1 MKKCYFILE
10 VDIHNMLQIINLEK
24 NELFSEISSEESATV
39 SGCEVAPYAF
49 GAAALTAGL
58 FAGLLAFGVS
68 SLMSEMGNP
77 TAGNFSEL

>member
-1 MKKCYFILE
+1 
-10 VDIHNMLQIINLEK
+10 MLQILDLEN
-24 NELFSEISSEESATV
+24 NELFSKISSEESASV

-68 SLMSEMGNP
+68 SLMSEMAKP
-77 TAGNFSEL
+77 TAGNISEL